1 MYILLRRNLVCVLF
15 NLQRGSEY
23 FNQTLITVPLQTLRL
38 SFEIFGHDHVA
49 VATFLDLALFMSH
62 LFIFHFQPHF
72 HCQLSY
78 VTSFKQTG
86 LLFVHF
92 AKYFLLFLDDKVDEE
107 NE

>member
-49 VATFLDLALFMSH
+49 VATFLDLALFVSH
-62 LFIFHFQPHF
+62 LCDLFFIFSLIFIV
-72 HCQLSY
+72 SY
-78 VTSFKQTG
+78 
-86 LLFVHF
+86 HM
-92 AKYFLLFLDDKVDEE
+92 
-107 NE
+107 